1 MGSGSEGRLVRL
13 RTWLLDRPRYH
24 KRALLTIVDLLL
36 LSLVLWIAL
45 SVRYGELFVPASWLS
60 AVLMISGPLI
70 TVGTLWHLGIYRLVT
85 RFIGRRGIAQVLIGM
100 ALAVLIWSLL
110 VFMVGQFGVPRTV
123 ITAYGVIGAAV
134 LLAVRWLIKLLL
146 DSAGIRFRSS
156 DDSGI
161 RKATMIYGADAVG
174 VALLQ
179 AAQKARDRYIVGFV
193 DPSPT
198 LWRQY
203 VGGLKVYP
211 PQRLARLIEREQ
223 VQEILVA
230 IQSNHRR
237 ERKRILQEL
246 EQLPVAVKVLPTYED
261 VSAGNV
267 SLMSLRDVEVGDLLG
282 RDPVAPNVTLM
293 NGSIVGKSVLVTGAA
308 GSIGSELVRQIARR
322 SPRRLVLLDNSERGL
337 YEIECEMRALLE
349 RDPEVVRP
357 ELKVVLGS
365 VTDAALLDQVI
376 SENAIETIYHA
387 AAYKHVPLVELN
399 PLAGIEN
406 NVFGTFVAA
415 QAARR
420 HGVERFVLISTD
432 KAVRPTNVMGASKR
446 LAELILQAEARDE
459 GNTTVFTM
467 VRFGNVL
474 DSSGSVVPL
483 FRNQIRAGGPITV
496 THPDVTRYFMSIPEA
511 AELVIQAGAMAAG
524 GEVFILHM
532 GDPVKID
539 DLARLM
545 VRLSN
550 LEVRDAANPFG
561 DIEIVYTGLRPGEK
575 LYEELLIGANAQTT
589 EHSRIF
595 KSDEPF
601 LAPAILLPALEELR
615 EDIAARD
622 QARVMALIRRTVED
636 YSPVSEETQGKT
648 TAGDGWPGQIS
659 QTVH

>member
-1 MGSGSEGRLVRL
+1 MSSGSEGRLIQL

-24 KRALLTIVDLLL
+24 KRAMLTIVDLLL
-36 LSLVLWIAL
+36 LSIVLWVAL
-45 SVRYGELFVPASWLS
+45 SVRYGELFVPTSWLS
-60 AVLMISGPLI
+60 AVLMVSGPLI
-70 TVGTLWHLGIYRLVT
+70 TVATLWHRGIYRLVT
-85 RFIGRRGIAQVLIGM
+85 RFIGRRGIAQVLIGI
-100 ALAVLIWSLL
+100 ALSVLIWSLL

-123 ITAYGVIGAAV
+123 ITAYGVVGATV
-134 LLAVRWLIKLLL
+134 LLAVRWIIRLLL
-146 DSAGIRFRSS
+146 DSAGIRFRATEE
-156 DDSGI
+156 SGI
-161 RKATMIYGADAVG
+161 RKATLIYGADAVG
-174 VALLQ
+174 VALLE
-179 AAQKARDRYIVGFV
+179 AVQKARDRYIVGFV
-193 DPSPT
+193 DPSPS

-230 IQSNHRR
+230 VPSNHRR

-246 EQLPVAVKVLPTYED
+246 EQLPVAVKILPTYED
-261 VSAGNV
+261 VSSGNV
-267 SLMSLRDVEVGDLLG
+267 SLMNLRDVEVGDLLG
-282 RDPVAPNVTLM
+282 RDPVAPNVTLL
-293 NGSIVGKSVLVTGAA
+293 NRSIVGKSVLVTGAA

-322 SPRRLVLLDNSERGL
+322 SPRRLVLLDTSERGL
-337 YEIECEMRALLE
+337 YEIEYEMRSLIE
-349 RDPEVVRP
+349 REPESARP
-357 ELKVVLGS
+357 ELKVALGS

-399 PLAGIEN
+399 PLAGVEN
-406 NVFGTFVAA
+406 NAFGTLVVA
-415 QAARR
+415 QSARR

-432 KAVRPTNVMGASKR
+432 KAVRPTNIMGASKR
-446 LAELILQAEARDE
+446 LAELVLQAQALE
-459 GNTTVFTM
+459 GSSTVFTM

-483 FRNQIRAGGPITV
+483 FRNQIRSGGPITV

-511 AELVIQAGAMAAG
+511 AELVIQAGAMATG

-550 LEVRDAANPFG
+550 LEVRDASNPYG

-589 EHSRIF
+589 EHPRIF

-601 LAPAILLPALEELR
+601 IAPPVFNPVLAELKEAIAT
-615 EDIAARD
+615 RD

-636 YSPVSEETQGKT
+636 YSPVAEATEGK
-648 TAGDGWPGQIS
+648 AVSGDAWTGGIS
-659 QTVH
+659 QTLH